1 MELGQ
6 DAALVT
12 DVDTRT
18 SPVSQTPA
26 ITLAEV
32 KELLRRF
39 TRERQDWAVE
49 AAALELGELV
59 LCLMQHADRLGVD
72 LVTAG
77 EAQLQRAVANV
88 RAAEPAIVPP
98 LSLVWS
104 SEAPP
109 GRP

>member
-1 MELGQ
+1 VNQ
-6 DAALVT
+6 PA
-12 DVDTRT
+12 
-18 SPVSQTPA
+18 A

-39 TRERQDWAVE
+39 SSERRGWASE

-59 LCLMQHADRLGVD
+59 LCLMQHADSLGVD

-77 EAQLQRAVANV
+77 EAQLQRAVANA
-88 RAAEPAIVPP
+88 RGAEPAAARA
-98 LSLVWS
+98 LSLVWT

-109 GRP
+109 GRQ